1 MTKNSNVT
9 LQITDMT
16 PDGNGI
22 GRTDGGMVVFVPG
35 AVTGDSI
42 RAKIIKAG
50 KSFCVGRL
58 EELLSPSGNRVEPD
72 CPHHGRCGGCTFP
85 SLSRTAE
92 LEFKKKLVNDA
103 LERIGA
109 LTLRCD
115 EIVYG
120 DAEHYRNKAVY
131 PVSADADG
139 ELFTGFFARRSHRVV
154 RQDVCLLENAAFSDI
169 RAYAVGCL
177 TKLGV
182 TAYDES
188 TGRGMLRHIFMRS
201 SRAGDICLMLI
212 MTSDSFAAAG
222 RRFAESLSKR
232 FPAVKSVWLN
242 VNSARTNVILG
253 PKTLLLYGE
262 RTLTDTLCGKSFDIG
277 PTAFYQVNPE
287 IAEKLY
293 LKAAEYAQVK
303 PGDILLDLYCG
314 AGTIGICA
322 AADGCRLTGVE
333 TVAEA
338 VENASANA
346 RRNGRSDGD
355 TLFVCGD
362 ASLGAKECAKRF
374 GTPDTV
380 FADPPRKGL
389 SPEVIEPIS
398 ESSAHRLVYVSC
410 NPATL
415 ARDLAV
421 LEKRGFSALRC
432 CAFDMFPRT
441 GHVETVVLLSK
452 GKIG

>member
-1 MTKNSNVT
+1 
-9 LQITDMT
+9 
-16 PDGNGI
+16 
-22 GRTDGGMVVFVPG
+22 MVN
-35 AVTGDSI
+35 
-42 RAKIIKAG
+42 KIHFGKRMSVLRRKAG
-50 KSFCVGRL
+50 
-58 EELLSPSGNRVEPD
+58 LS
-72 CPHHGRCGGCTFP
+72 
-85 SLSRTAE
+85 
-92 LEFKKKLVNDA
+92 
-103 LERIGA
+103 
-109 LTLRCD
+109 
-115 EIVYG
+115 
-120 DAEHYRNKAVY
+120 
-131 PVSADADG
+131 
-139 ELFTGFFARRSHRVV
+139 
-154 RQDVCLLENAAFSDI
+154 Q
-169 RAYAVGCL
+169 
-177 TKLGV
+177 
-182 TAYDES
+182 
-188 TGRGMLRHIFMRS
+188 
-201 SRAGDICLMLI
+201 
-212 MTSDSFAAAG
+212 
-222 RRFAESLSKR
+222 
-232 FPAVKSVWLN
+232 
-242 VNSARTNVILG
+242 
-253 PKTLLLYGE
+253 
-262 RTLTDTLCGKSFDIG
+262 TDL
-277 PTAFYQVNPE
+277 
-287 IAEKLY
+287 AEKLY

-322 AADGCRLTGVE
+322 AADGCRLAGVE

-398 ESSAHRLVYVSC
+398 ESGAHRLVYVSC

-452 GKIG
+452 EKIG

>member
-22 GRTDGGMVVFVPG
+22 GRTDGGMVLFVPG

-222 RRFAESLSKR
+222 RRFAETLSKR

-303 PGDILLDLYCG
+303 PGDILLDL
-314 AGTIGICA
+314 
-322 AADGCRLTGVE
+322 
-333 TVAEA
+333 
-338 VENASANA
+338 
-346 RRNGRSDGD
+346 
-355 TLFVCGD
+355 
-362 ASLGAKECAKRF
+362 
-374 GTPDTV
+374 
-380 FADPPRKGL
+380 
-389 SPEVIEPIS
+389 
-398 ESSAHRLVYVSC
+398 
-410 NPATL
+410 
-415 ARDLAV
+415 
-421 LEKRGFSALRC
+421 
-432 CAFDMFPRT
+432 
-441 GHVETVVLLSK
+441 
-452 GKIG
+452 